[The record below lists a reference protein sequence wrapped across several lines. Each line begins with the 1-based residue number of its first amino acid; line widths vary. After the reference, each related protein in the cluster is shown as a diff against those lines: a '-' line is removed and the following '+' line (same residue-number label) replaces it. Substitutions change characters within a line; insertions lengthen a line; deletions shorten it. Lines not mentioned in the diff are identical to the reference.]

1 MNVVIVAI
9 LILDIFVIGG
19 IANVVI
25 EYKSHTD
32 NYDITTIYKTTSGYN
47 AGEESNRK
55 LPNVTKCFGCYD
67 AKIHLRTNAIGMPIE
82 FNGLILSSDKK
93 SLEFI
98 ADSKYPNSVS
108 TRNQIEY
115 NTQEW
120 TISTLFMADEI
131 LQIHPD
137 YELLLWNAKSNA
149 ESFKIKWK
157 QRNSMKM
164 CISVSYLLEDE
175 SKCTFKMNLTDE
187 DDPYKRDIYSTNIK
201 ESKVLKTALFKS
213 VDWLYENKT
222 YTLYFNLEKKSSTIQ
237 NYTYVKYRGYVLNN
251 YTKYEEGCKIGIK
264 RIAQCTDEYENEE
277 ILTVTAEELRSTIYE
292 GTWFTF
298 NVYPFDVNTQQME
311 SISPSSV
318 CANGG
323 FSNKNGCTC
332 PPGFK
337 GNTCEHGCGPN
348 KFGVDC
354 TGICSMRQT
363 QCRQMMFCTKGF
375 GCKCPAGY
383 IGDDCSTECTSG
395 TYGVNCKQLC
405 SERCNSTSCDA
416 YTGACNTGCASSYIA
431 PDCKEKY
438 PWLKS
443 PPQLESSDFKSLKLK
458 IDFNSENIQGSRNVN
473 SVYYQIIFKTTSNES
488 EFKQL
493 ELKEI
498 RQQNSV
504 IEIIDNL
511 KPGISYS
518 FGVMLVAEDGNSNK
532 EDIQIVN
539 YTTKCLF
546 SRKINYDVSLLSGTD
561 YINVTW
567 NKLNDQNEGDC
578 YITGYLLKLMMVNTP
593 LQQQGF
599 SEEVISNDNHGYVF
613 KNLLYGEKYAVQ
625 VTAISA
631 TGQAKAS
638 EISYIYT
645 EPYGFVQ
652 IRNIKANLNQ
662 SSSLIITWDVDEKY
676 ANTPLHY
683 NIKYKINKYFSC
695 SNEVIAN
702 IWTSILVYN
711 QTRIEIWDLIPNT
724 QYVIKVEPTIKGYTY
739 NDNTNIIFV
748 KTPISNPKLIPI
760 MTNDENGSYITNQSA
775 YFNWTINKTECSK
788 LNGLFQGYQVILK
801 DIDEGTQV
809 SNSTTQNSVNFDGL
823 KPSTK
828 YELQLYVLTNY
839 GYNSEQ
845 GLLIPFKTKTKFLEP
860 VDELMVYKK
869 NLKRKSIGI
878 RWSYPDE
885 NIVNGFIVIAIDEN
899 MNNTKQITI
908 EPERCVVW
916 QKLYCT
922 TFENLIPNH
931 QYTIKIKAKS
941 IDYPTGGFTASVVCN
956 FNDGFADKPENLR
969 TTDVGSTH
977 ISLEWDIPWV
987 FNGVLKSFIV
997 NTEEISSKDID
1008 KCCDSK
1014 PDLEILITEELPTYN
1029 CTINDLKP
1037 GSTYSIGVLSKT
1049 SSYGQTN
1056 RIHVT
1061 TLSTPAV
1068 AEDVE
1073 NDQLITLA
1081 TQTSDEPK

>member
-32 NYDITTIYKTTSGYN
+32 NYDITTIYKTTSVYN
-47 AGEESNRK
+47 FGEGSNRK
-55 LPNVTKCFGCYD
+55 PPNVTKCFRCYD

-98 ADSKYPNSVS
+98 VDRKYKTTIS

-115 NTQEW
+115 NIKEW
-120 TISTLFMADEI
+120 TISKLSMADPAGI
-131 LQIHPD
+131 LKNNPD

-157 QRNSMKM
+157 QRNLMKM

-175 SKCTFKMNLTDE
+175 SKCNFSINLTDE
-187 DDPYKRDIYSTNIK
+187 NSPRVIYSTNIK
-201 ESKVLKTALFKS
+201 ESKVLKTVLFKS

-222 YTLYFNLEKKSSTIQ
+222 YTLYFNLEKKSSIIRK
-237 NYTYVKYRGYVLNN
+237 YTYDEYYEIDRWSDDII
-251 YTKYEEGCKIGIK
+251 YEEGCKIGIK

-277 ILTVTAEELRSTIYE
+277 ILTVTAEELRSTRYYK
-292 GTWFTF
+292 GTLFTF

-311 SISPSSV
+311 SISQPSV

-323 FSNKNGCTC
+323 FPNKNGCTC

-375 GCKCPAGY
+375 GCNCPAGY
-383 IGDDCSTECTSG
+383 RGGDCTTECASG
-395 TYGVNCKQLC
+395 TYGVNCNQLC

-443 PPQLESSDFKSLKLK
+443 PPQLESSDLKSLKLK

-498 RQQNSV
+498 REQNSV

-539 YTTKCLF
+539 YTTKCLL
-546 SRKINYDVSLLSGTD
+546 SRNINYDVSLLSGID

-567 NKLNDQNEGDC
+567 NKLNDQNEEDC

-613 KNLLYGEKYAVQ
+613 ENLLYGEKYAVQ

-631 TGQAKAS
+631 TGHAKAS

-652 IRNIKANLNQ
+652 IRNIKAKLNQ

-683 NIKYKINKYFSC
+683 NIKYKINRYFSC
-695 SNEVIAN
+695 SNEIIAN

-801 DIDEGTQV
+801 V
-809 SNSTTQNSVNFDGL
+809 SIIIAFQ
-823 KPSTK
+823 
-828 YELQLYVLTNY
+828 YQHLYIY
-839 GYNSEQ
+839 
-845 GLLIPFKTKTKFLEP
+845 I
-860 VDELMVYKK
+860 
-869 NLKRKSIGI
+869 
-878 RWSYPDE
+878 
-885 NIVNGFIVIAIDEN
+885 
-899 MNNTKQITI
+899 
-908 EPERCVVW
+908 
-916 QKLYCT
+916 
-922 TFENLIPNH
+922 
-931 QYTIKIKAKS
+931 
-941 IDYPTGGFTASVVCN
+941 
-956 FNDGFADKPENLR
+956 
-969 TTDVGSTH
+969 
-977 ISLEWDIPWV
+977 
-987 FNGVLKSFIV
+987 
-997 NTEEISSKDID
+997 
-1008 KCCDSK
+1008 
-1014 PDLEILITEELPTYN
+1014 
-1029 CTINDLKP
+1029 
-1037 GSTYSIGVLSKT
+1037 
-1049 SSYGQTN
+1049 
-1056 RIHVT
+1056 
-1061 TLSTPAV
+1061 
-1068 AEDVE
+1068 
-1073 NDQLITLA
+1073 
-1081 TQTSDEPK
+1081 